1 MKIWLCNIAN
11 TIGKKADKVQ
21 VSKKT
26 TPMDEMSQLILSLLI
41 NVKSTDRFGQI
52 SSKYLWPS

>member
-26 TPMDEMSQLILSLLI
+26 TPMDEMSQL
-41 NVKSTDRFGQI
+41 KSTDRFGQI